1 MSSTF
6 EQLNNSLEKLK
17 LLQMKKYL
25 SEVTDFVSSNKLSFS
40 DGLLKLCNYELDH
53 KVEVASKSM
62 IKAAAFPF
70 IKTIDD
76 YDFDF
81 QPKLN
86 KQEILELT
94 SLKFI
99 EELKNIVFLGSSGV
113 GKTHLATSLG
123 IVAAKKRY
131 STYFIKCH
139 DLLQQLKRAKVENRL
154 DSRLKYLNRYKLLII
169 DELGY
174 LPIDKEDSNLFFQL
188 IDMRYEKKSTILTT
202 NINFSNWD
210 SVFYDA
216 VVANAIL
223 DRVLHHSHVI
233 SINGY
238 IRFFVHKYL
247 TLYNIWQ
254 FSNDLLC
261 RDEIWM
267 VSKNNDGVSELYSL
281 GEFKDEDGNKI
292 RRDEVLSKKYIAG
305 NYGAIPALKPMKV
318 LREGNIQ

>member
-1 MSSTF
+1 M
-6 EQLNNSLEKLK
+6 
-17 LLQMKKYL
+17 

-40 DGLLKLCNYELDH
+40 DGLLKLCNYELDY
-53 KVEVASKSM
+53 KTEIASKSM

-70 IKTIDD
+70 IKTIED

-81 QPKLN
+81 QSKLN

-99 EELKNIVFLGSSGV
+99 EEAKNIVFLGSSGV
-113 GKTHLATSLG
+113 GKTHLATSVG
-123 IVAAKKRY
+123 IVAARRRY

-139 DLLQQLKRAKVENRL
+139 ALPQQLKRAKVENRL

-188 IDMRYEKKSTILTT
+188 IDMRYEKNSTILTT
-202 NINFSNWD
+202 NINFSDWD

-233 SINGY
+233 SINGRSYSVKDY
-238 IRFFVHKYL
+238 ITK
-247 TLYNIWQ
+247 
-254 FSNDLLC
+254 
-261 RDEIWM
+261 
-267 VSKNNDGVSELYSL
+267 SE
-281 GEFKDEDGNKI
+281 
-292 RRDEVLSKKYIAG
+292 
-305 NYGAIPALKPMKV
+305 
-318 LREGNIQ
+318 

>member
-1 MSSTF
+1 
-6 EQLNNSLEKLK
+6 
-17 LLQMKKYL
+17 
-25 SEVTDFVSSNKLSFS
+25 
-40 DGLLKLCNYELDH
+40 
-53 KVEVASKSM
+53 M

-70 IKTIDD
+70 IKTIED

-99 EELKNIVFLGSSGV
+99 EELKNIVFLDSSGV
-113 GKTHLATSLG
+113 RKTHLATSLG

-154 DSRLKYLNRYKLLII
+154 DSRLKYLNIYKLLII

-216 VVANAIL
+216 VVANDIL

-233 SINGY
+233 SINGRSYRVKDY
-238 IRFFVHKYL
+238 ITK
-247 TLYNIWQ
+247 
-254 FSNDLLC
+254 
-261 RDEIWM
+261 
-267 VSKNNDGVSELYSL
+267 SE
-281 GEFKDEDGNKI
+281 
-292 RRDEVLSKKYIAG
+292 
-305 NYGAIPALKPMKV
+305 
-318 LREGNIQ
+318 

>member
-1 MSSTF
+1 M
-6 EQLNNSLEKLK
+6 
-17 LLQMKKYL
+17 
-25 SEVTDFVSSNKLSFS
+25 
-40 DGLLKLCNYELDH
+40 
-53 KVEVASKSM
+53 EVASKSM

-70 IKTIDD
+70 IKTIED

-81 QPKLN
+81 QPALH

-139 DLLQQLKRAKVENRL
+139 NLLQQLKRAKVENRL

-188 IDMRYEKKSTILTT
+188 IDMIYENKSTILTT
-202 NINFSNWD
+202 NINSSNWN

-216 VVANAIL
+216 MVANAIL

-233 SINGY
+233 SIN
-238 IRFFVHKYL
+238 
-247 TLYNIWQ
+247 
-254 FSNDLLC
+254 C
-261 RDEIWM
+261 RSYMEIGRAH
-267 VSKNNDGVSELYSL
+267 V
-281 GEFKDEDGNKI
+281 
-292 RRDEVLSKKYIAG
+292 
-305 NYGAIPALKPMKV
+305 
-318 LREGNIQ
+318 